1 MSHGVM
7 GDLIDW
13 FIVELR
19 HDSNVSVSWQSH
31 DSHRRRPPQ
40 PCASGAL

>member
-1 MSHGVM
+1 MSHVVM
-7 GDLIDW
+7 VDWIDG

-31 DSHRRRPPQ
+31 DSHRGDRLSPVQAAR
-40 PCASGAL
+40 